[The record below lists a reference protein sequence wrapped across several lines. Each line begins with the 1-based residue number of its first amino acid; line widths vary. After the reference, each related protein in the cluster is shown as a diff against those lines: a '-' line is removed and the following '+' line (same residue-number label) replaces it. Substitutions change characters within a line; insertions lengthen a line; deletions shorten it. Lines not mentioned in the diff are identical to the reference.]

1 MAAYWDAG
9 FCVREASWH
18 GLENLLMDWPD
29 SVDEALPLGF
39 PRRDGKPGH
48 WEPVAMPVKVA
59 MLTDDGVTDVSVGQ
73 WKAIVRD
80 DDPTE
85 NGVLSVPTLTYEIIG
100 NRTFVEIGT
109 ELMDQGFKIDTL
121 FSVKNGAEIGMT
133 LRLDEPLTVAGDD
146 THTYPF
152 VCLTSSHDLSRACRA
167 GYMWFRVVC
176 ANTIAAA
183 NAAWDGGMVPNYTF
197 KHTANVKDRIEEAK
211 QVLKGAK
218 KATER
223 FVELSEEL
231 AAMPCLD
238 EQLDEY
244 LERAVPIP
252 DVLPNG
258 EAMTER
264 KRNNLLGQRGTL
276 HSIYEGVT
284 CDGHRGSALGL
295 VDATVEYLDHFRRS
309 ASQESLVRRQIMDI
323 EVAKTD
329 AFKLAKEVCSAN

>member
-18 GLENLLMDWPD
+18 GLENLLQDWPE

-48 WEPVAMPVKVA
+48 WEPIAQPIKVT
-59 MLTDDGVTDVSVGQ
+59 MLTDDGVTDVPIEG

-80 DDPTE
+80 DDPTAE
-85 NGVLSVPTLTYEIIG
+85 GVLSCPTQTYEIIG
-100 NRTFVEIGT
+100 NRTFTEIGT
-109 ELMDQGFKIDTL
+109 GLMDEGFKIDTL

-133 LRLDEPLTVAGDD
+133 LRLDEPLMVAGDD
-146 THTYPF
+146 TRTYPF

-176 ANTIAAA
+176 ANTIQAA
-183 NAAWDGGMVPNYTF
+183 NATWDKGVVPSYTF
-197 KHTANVKDRIEEAK
+197 KHTANAKDRIEEAK
-211 QVLKGAK
+211 KVLSGAR
-218 KATER
+218 KATEA
-223 FVELSEEL
+223 FVELCEEL

-238 EQLDEY
+238 EQLDEF

-252 DVLPNG
+252 DVMPDG
-258 EAMTER
+258 TAVTER
-264 KRNNLLGQRGTL
+264 KRNNLLAQRGTI
-276 HSIYEGVT
+276 HTIYESPT
-284 CDGHRGSALGL
+284 CDGHRNSALGL

-309 ASQESLVRRQIMDI
+309 ASTESLVRRQIMDV
-323 EVAKTD
+323 EAVKTD
-329 AFKLAKEVCSAN
+329 AFKLAKEVCSVN